1 MFEERAERKKKPEPE
16 VPPPPLE
23 RANKNWVTEN
33 PNDSFPYEDQPEP
46 QQFTAP
52 PTFVGD
58 PMTGRGH
65 LTIAERRIS
74 HREALEQKYKE
85 YQFQRKQQQLSGLR
99 AFYG

>member
-1 MFEERAERKKKPEPE
+1 MFEERAGRKKKPEPE
-16 VPPPPLE
+16 VPPE
-23 RANKNWVTEN
+23 RADKNWVTEN
-33 PNDSFPYEDQPEP
+33 PHVSFPYEDQPEP

-99 AFYG
+99 SFYG